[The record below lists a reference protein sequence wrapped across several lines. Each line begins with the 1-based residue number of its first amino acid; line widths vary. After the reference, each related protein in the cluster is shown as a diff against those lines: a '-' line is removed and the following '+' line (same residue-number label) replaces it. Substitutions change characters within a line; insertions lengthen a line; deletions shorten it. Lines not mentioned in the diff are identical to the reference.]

1 MMLFVKGPAIAPV
14 VTADSI
20 SALGDTALG
29 DTALGDTVLADVRWY
44 LDGRDGRAAYEA
56 GHLPGAIWVDLE
68 RDLSRHDLPASEGR
82 HPLPTPAAFAAA
94 MSALGIGDDTVVVA
108 YDDTGG
114 VTAGRMVVMLRM
126 LGRSAALLDGGF
138 GAWIADG
145 RPVETGAS
153 PKLDSNR
160 ARATFTFTDW
170 PKDRLASADEAADH
184 AASGG
189 ALLDSRAHERFT
201 GEQVLI
207 DPRPGHMPGARSAPW
222 AALHDADG
230 RLLGRAELRAHFH
243 RLGADSPNDSP
254 NKDTAVAYCG
264 SGVSACLNVI
274 AMEHAG
280 LTPARLYVGSWSGWA
295 ADASRPVELG
305 DSSAAADVHEP
316 LPVPGDM

>member
-1 MMLFVKGPAIAPV
+1 MLTVIAPV

-20 SALGDTALG
+20 SALGE
-29 DTALGDTVLADVRWY
+29 TVLADVRWY

-68 RDLSRHDLPASEGR
+68 RDLSRHDLPATEGR
-82 HPLPTPAAFAAA
+82 HPLPTPTAFAAA

-114 VTAGRMVVMLRM
+114 VTAGRLVVMLRM
-126 LGRSAALLDGGF
+126 LGRSAALLDGGL

-145 RPVETGAS
+145 RPVATGGSAA
-153 PKLDSNR
+153 P
-160 ARATFTFTDW
+160 ARATFTVTDW
-170 PKDRLASADEAADH
+170 PNDRLASADEAADH
-184 AASGG
+184 AAKGG
-189 ALLDSRAHERFT
+189 AVLDSRAHERFT
-201 GEQVLI
+201 GEQLLI

-222 AALHDADG
+222 AALHDAQG
-230 RLLGRAELRAHFH
+230 RLLDRADLRAHFQH
-243 RLGADSPNDSP
+243 LGAGQSSQGT
-254 NKDTAVAYCG
+254 TAVAYCG

-295 ADASRPVELG
+295 ADPSRPVELG
-305 DSSAAADVHEP
+305 D
-316 LPVPGDM
+316 L